1 LRVTDGIRTGVKPW
15 RGLVLTADTT
25 VTWSLRSDS
34 NGRPSPY
41 RGDALTSRATK
52 ARAGQAGIEPASSY
66 GSTPQR
72 PYRQSNWP
80 PEPPIGFEPMSDAY
94 KASALP
100 AELQGRSVLG
110 AIRTCTTHLLKV
122 VPPTVGL
129 RGRGAAT
136 RCRPG
141 SPALRGR
148 GRSRARRQS
157 WPSWLRTR
165 KLRVQG
171 PAGLPIPPMAIG
183 CGRRE
188 SNAQAA
194 RSELARY
201 TSSLHSR
208 VVRHLGLE
216 PRPDT
221 G

>member
-1 LRVTDGIRTGVKPW
+1 MVAFGRFGSRTGFTHVPILLQG
-15 RGLVLTADTT
+15 RVLTADTA

-41 RGDALTSRATK
+41 RGDALTARATK
-52 ARAGQAGIEPASSY
+52 ARAGRAGLEPESSH
-66 GSTPQR
+66 GSRPRRPCRQR
-72 PYRQSNWP
+72 LRP

-100 AELQGRSVLG
+100 AELQGRRVPG
-110 AIRTCTTHLLKV
+110 AIRTHTTHLLKV

-157 WPSWLRTR
+157 CPPWTRTTIAGF
-165 KLRVQG
+165 RVQR
-171 PAGLPIPPMAIG
+171 PA
-183 CGRRE
+183 
-188 SNAQAA
+188 N
-194 RSELARY
+194 
-201 TSSLHSR
+201 
-208 VVRHLGLE
+208 
-216 PRPDT
+216 
-221 G
+221 